1 MTRSFSAQPVDQDL
15 LDDLC
20 AEAMRAPTAGNTA
33 GVRMSTVA
41 SELVAQYFAVATDLS
56 WRETSPRFAGLSRA
70 GAVVIVTSRPE
81 DYLARYA
88 EPDKLSSG
96 LHESAAWPL
105 PYWHADAAMAAMAL
119 LLLIE
124 ESGWQATLWGNF
136 RHGDDVLA
144 WARIEDETLFGAVLI
159 GRGDGNDV
167 PSPSLDRTVPTRA
180 QRVGRVE
187 PTPS

>member
-1 MTRSFSAQPVDQDL
+1 MVRSFDGTPVN
-15 LDDLC
+15 LDWLDGLC
-20 AEAMRAPTAGNTA
+20 ATALWAPSAGNSA
-33 GVRMSTVA
+33 GVRMRTIGQD
-41 SELVAQYFAVATDLS
+41 LLPQYFEVATDET
-56 WRETSPRFAGLSRA
+56 WRQSARRAPGLQRA
-70 GAVVIVTSRPE
+70 GGVVLITARPQ